1 MTLTRDDALRLV
13 PDGRLFVE
21 GGWVER
27 SSGGERTHH
36 DPATGTVVGTHQLA
50 GALEVDA
57 AVAAARRALDRA
69 ELIDPARRRS
79 LLWSLAEAIDAAA
92 DDLAALQSL
101 EMGQPLRATRA
112 GTAHAAEWFRYFA
125 GWADKLEGT
134 VVPAGPAVLDYAIA
148 CPYGVVAAITPW
160 NGPIISLALKVAPA
174 LAAGNTVVVKPSE
187 LAPFSAQRFAQA
199 CDDIAVPSGVINVIA
214 GGPDAGRLLCAHPGV
229 DKISFTG
236 GSTTGRAVAHAAAD
250 NHTPVVLELGGKSA
264 SIVFADAEP
273 GIVGKLAALFGVLQN
288 SGQGCFLPTRLL
300 VERAIHDEVVGAVV
314 ATAEAARLGDPFE
327 PPTTMGP
334 VAGEATCE
342 RILSVIDAARDR
354 GDGALLTGG
363 RRAGGALAAGAYVEP
378 TVFGDVDPGSPLA
391 QEEIFG
397 PVLAVIPF
405 DDENEAISIA
415 NGTRYGLAGYVWTND
430 LRRAHRV
437 AGALDAGYVS
447 VNGMAALPPAAPF
460 GGWRGS
466 GYGVEGGRWGVHEF
480 VRLKNVHVSL
490 R

>member
-1 MTLTRDDALRLV
+1 MTLTREDALRAV

-36 DPATGTVVGTHQLA
+36 DPATGAVLGTHQLA
-50 GALEVDA
+50 GRQEVDA
-57 AVAAARRALDRA
+57 AVGAARRALERA

-79 LLWSLAEAIDAAA
+79 LLWSLAGAIDAAA

-101 EMGQPLRATRA
+101 EMGQPLRAARA
-112 GTAHAAEWFRYFA
+112 GAAHAAEWFRYFA
-125 GWADKLEGT
+125 GWADKLDGA
-134 VVPAGPAVLDYAIA
+134 VVPAGPAVLDYAVA

-174 LAAGNTVVVKPSE
+174 IAAGNTVVVKPSE

-199 CDDIAVPSGVINVIA
+199 CHDIAFPPGVINIVT
-214 GGPDAGRLLCAHPGV
+214 GGPEAGKALCAHPGV

-236 GSTTGRAVAHAAAD
+236 GSTAGRAVAHAAAD
-250 NHTPVVLELGGKSA
+250 NLTPVVLELGGKSA
-264 SIVFADAEP
+264 SIAFADTEP
-273 GIVGKLAALFGVLQN
+273 AVVGKLAALFGVLQN
-288 SGQGCFLPTRLL
+288 AGQGCFLPTRLL
-300 VERAIHDEVVGAVV
+300 VERAIHDEVVAAVV
-314 ATAEAARLGDPFE
+314 ATAGAARLGDPFE
-327 PPTTMGP
+327 PATTMGP

-342 RILSVIDAARDR
+342 RILSAIDSARRR

-363 RRAGGALAAGAYVEP
+363 QRAGGTLTAGAYVEP
-378 TVFGDVDPGSPLA
+378 TVFCGVDPASPLA

-405 DDENEAISIA
+405 DDEDEAIAIA